1 MRNKS
6 KRKCGG
12 SLRRSTRTK
21 KPTVVET
28 PVQLTK
34 DELSGKIQWLIDFAG
49 TENVMEAVIEYFVN
63 SSCKNVTRETV
74 NGELDPK
81 ANYKNKLIFN
91 TRTGD
96 VGHWIYFSKTGE
108 EFNSYK
114 LGHQKPATN
123 QFCQSFATLYM
134 LKNCRIASVPNFY
147 GRLQSVDSNMRV
159 TQRNEKW
166 GQNIEVIIDMW
177 KWIFGQWSSIS
188 TWLLD
193 EIKKINNE
201 YKAINARTRA
211 NNKKMTLIDD
221 DSNNITMALITSKL
235 DDIIAHKVLIAEKT

>member
-6 KRKCGG
+6 KRKYGG
-12 SLRRSTRTK
+12 SVRRSTRTK
-21 KPTVVET
+21 KPTVVDT
-28 PVQLTK
+28 PVELTR

-49 TENVMEAVIEYFVN
+49 TDNVMEAVVEYFVN
-63 SSCKNVTRETV
+63 SKCKNVKSETV

-81 ANYKNKLIFN
+81 AKYKNKIIFN

-96 VGHWIYFSKTGE
+96 VGHWIYFSNTGQE
-108 EFNSYK
+108 YNSYK

-123 QFCQSFATLYM
+123 QFCQSFATLYL
-134 LKNCRIASVPNFY
+134 LKNCGIPSVPNFY
-147 GRLQSVDSNMRV
+147 GRLQSVDSNMRL
-159 TQRNEKW
+159 TERYQKW
-166 GQNIEVIIDMW
+166 GHNIEVIIDMW
-177 KWIFGQWSSIS
+177 KWIFGEWSSINA
-188 TWLLD
+188 WLIGEL
-193 EIKKINNE
+193 KKINDD

-235 DDIIAHKVLIAEKT
+235 DDIVAHKVLIAEKT

>member
-6 KRKCGG
+6 KRKYGG
-12 SLRRSTRTK
+12 SLRRSTRAK

-28 PVQLTK
+28 PVELTR

-49 TENVMEAVIEYFVN
+49 TDNIMEAVVEYFVKFN
-63 SSCKNVTRETV
+63 YKNVKRETV

-81 ANYKNKLIFN
+81 AKYKNKIIFN

-96 VGHWIYFSKTGE
+96 VGHWIYFSNTGQE
-108 EFNSYK
+108 YNSYK

-123 QFCQSFATLYM
+123 QFCQSFATLYL
-134 LKNCRIASVPNFY
+134 LKNCGIPLVPDFY
-147 GRLQSVDSNMRV
+147 GRLQSVNSNMRLS
-159 TQRNEKW
+159 EKYQTW
-166 GQNIEVIIDMW
+166 GHNIEVIIDMW
-177 KWIFGQWSSIS
+177 KWIFGEWSSINA
-188 TWLLD
+188 WLIGEL
-193 EIKKINNE
+193 KKINDD

-235 DDIIAHKVLIAEKT
+235 DDIVAHKVLIAEKT

>member
-12 SLRRSTRTK
+12 SVRRSTRTK
-21 KPTVVET
+21 KTTVVDT
-28 PVQLTK
+28 PVELTR

-49 TENVMEAVIEYFVN
+49 TDNIMEAVVEYFIK
-63 SSCKNVTRETV
+63 CKNIKRETV

-81 ANYKNKLIFN
+81 AKYKNVMIFN

-96 VGHWIYFSKTGE
+96 VGHWIYFSNTGQE
-108 EFNSYK
+108 YNSYK

-134 LKNCRIASVPNFY
+134 LKNCGIKSVPDFY
-147 GRLQSVDSNMRV
+147 GRLQSAESNMRLSEKY
-159 TQRNEKW
+159 EKW
-166 GQNIEVIIDMW
+166 GYNIEVIIDMW
-177 KWIFGQWSSIS
+177 KWIFGKWSIISI
-188 TWLLD
+188 WLLD
-193 EIKKINNE
+193 EIKKINND
-201 YKAINARTRA
+201 YKAINARTRV

-235 DDIIAHKVLIAEKT
+235 DDIVAHKVLIAEKT